1 MISLRRMSFLIVSLR
16 HALRCTT
23 CFLCELRDVQKLYG
37 RALSHYLHYIRCR
50 LRCRRHLG

>member
-1 MISLRRMSFLIVSLR
+1 MSFLVVSLR